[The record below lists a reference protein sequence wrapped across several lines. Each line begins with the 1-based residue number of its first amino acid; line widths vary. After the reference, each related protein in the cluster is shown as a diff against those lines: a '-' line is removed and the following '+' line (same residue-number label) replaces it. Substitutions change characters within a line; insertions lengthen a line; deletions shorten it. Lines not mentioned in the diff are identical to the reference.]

1 MSRRVRHAG
10 GLDRESEA
18 RVDTVL
24 RAMRRDGVI
33 SKEELDAAREK
44 PLRFASTALRREI

>member
-1 MSRRVRHAG
+1 
-10 GLDRESEA
+10 
-18 RVDTVL
+18 VL

-33 SKEELDAAREK
+33 SKEELEAARDK